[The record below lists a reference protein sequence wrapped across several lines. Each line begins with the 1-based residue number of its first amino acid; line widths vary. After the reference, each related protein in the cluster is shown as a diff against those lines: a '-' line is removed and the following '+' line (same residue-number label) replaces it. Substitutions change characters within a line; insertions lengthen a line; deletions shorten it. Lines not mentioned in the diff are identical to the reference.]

1 MLARI
6 CVYLSFVLLCI
17 ILRDLWISAQM
28 GSSGMKIT
36 ALAVLSMV
44 LCWTLVVSAAIVF
57 VDRSRGKR

>member
-1 MLARI
+1 
-6 CVYLSFVLLCI
+6 
-17 ILRDLWISAQM
+17 M